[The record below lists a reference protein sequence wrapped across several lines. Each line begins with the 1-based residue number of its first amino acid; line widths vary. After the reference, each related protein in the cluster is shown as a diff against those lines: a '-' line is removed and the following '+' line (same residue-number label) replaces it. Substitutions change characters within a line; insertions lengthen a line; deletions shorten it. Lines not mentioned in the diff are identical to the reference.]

1 MIRRLLAGSLLS
13 VVVTVCATFAADD
26 IPRLALAPVSPE
38 QLEGQEKAGEALT
51 TLLVAKLSG
60 DSRWEMVE
68 RGDLSLLAGE
78 WQLGKAG
85 FIESSNA
92 VTQGRLLRADWVLV
106 CRPEM
111 ADVENPTAKL
121 EVIDAV
127 RAELLAS
134 RTIKLA
140 QRPHARWF
148 RSPPASDVE
157 LIVKASEE
165 ALVEARARREK
176 QRVCKVAASL
186 FFSGDDGRLD
196 AALASLM
203 SEVGDGTWRLLNPL
217 HPDVARGEGLLKA
230 AGFVSGERGPALEK
244 IADAYI
250 WGKLESPGASADGGA
265 LKFWI
270 WRGGGLPEEKRAEGS
285 MVELAGAI
293 KKELL
298 AGVPSAAGS
307 TAPLVDQMQL
317 AKRLIEEAL
326 AVVPATEADFTQA
339 RRLLE
344 MAAFFAPQD
353 RVVQETRL
361 AFTLAS
367 RRIKTG
373 LAQDDRMRLWLEY
386 ARLADAFWRGPG
398 NTLDARLLEAS
409 FSGYARGMPGQRE
422 RVLQCAPLLVQAPL
436 SELIPH
442 KELFHEWTTYCRRNP
457 VSGQRTL
464 EIIWPVVAKLLPEI
478 LYTQPTKTNVAKT
491 GWVNLL
497 MEDESIDQVRLK
509 EILDGSAKGMPPL
522 VVEAAGARYRIV
534 DSPAPN
540 IGGGV
545 LGDPLGGRTTEKI
558 QAPGIQKI
566 AETGGFFKFLADYE
580 RDKTA
585 FTGGDAASVKRRE
598 ERDAR
603 REQQIAKLEIENPE
617 AARRMRE
624 SFERNRKQ
632 TEESRS
638 SLANRSLDAIREYA
652 VLQSKN
658 GTIPA
663 PGIND
668 RQSDDSTPLS
678 IAVVNGWP
686 EVAEIL
692 IKAGADPLKG
702 LIRNRSIRD
711 FAAADPVMS
720 RILAGKQEG
729 YSRDDAG
736 MDGEAVVAL
745 LRKGDRVALANVSI
759 GVAILDYKDTRG
771 WTVLHHAIERQA
783 DDFALRL
790 IAAGAPLEAPSIGG
804 QTPLAFAAFKAS
816 MVVTKALLAK
826 KADPNGRASELAAPP
841 LLAACI
847 GGDVAI
853 VRILLAAGAD
863 VNATSNGGVPLVVDA
878 ARNSPNVE
886 VIKALVDAG
895 VHLDVADASDLG
907 PLETS
912 MVKDRVKTLRYLL
925 DNGGKWRR
933 AKTEAGSS
941 PLIVA
946 AQNEAVACVQLLL
959 ERGERDDRA
968 RQFTSNPAIR
978 AMLED
983 KMQLTGTGTKA
994 LDDDVLWPVIFADKQ
1009 KWKERMDA
1017 HLAKGGNLN
1026 FTSIDWTPLLLAIQ
1040 TRNLECVRYALAKGA
1055 DPKVHPSGKNLRD
1068 RTTLNGMDFMQRVL
1082 SPHTGSALSSIDE
1095 QQAYR
1100 AELIRLLVPA
1110 EPSDDYER
1118 ALGRALVDK
1127 QWEEATAYVRAGVSV
1142 EIAKAYLAETKKL
1155 TEKERARA
1163 WEVLRKQ

>member
-1 MIRRLLAGSLLS
+1 MIRKLLTGYLLS

-26 IPRLALAPVSPE
+26 IPGLALAPVSPE

-111 ADVENPTAKL
+111 TDVENPAAKL

-148 RSPPASDVE
+148 RSPPAGDVE
-157 LIVKASEE
+157 LIVKASRE
-165 ALVEARARREK
+165 ALIEARAARERLK
-176 QRVCKVAASL
+176 VRKVAASL

-196 AALASLM
+196 AELASLM
-203 SEVGDGTWRLLNPL
+203 EGADGGNWRLLNPL

-250 WGKLESPGASADGGA
+250 WGRLGSSTTGAGGRS

-285 MVELAGAI
+285 MTELAGAI

-298 AGVPSAAGS
+298 AGVPAAGS
-307 TAPLVDQMQL
+307 TDPLVDQIQL

-326 AVVPATEADFTQA
+326 AVAPATEADFKQS

-373 LAQDDRMRLWLEY
+373 LTQDDRMRLRLEY

-422 RVLQCAPLLVQAPL
+422 RALQSAPLLVQAPL

-457 VSGQRTL
+457 VSGQRML

-509 EILDGSAKGMPPL
+509 EILDGSAKGMPSL
-522 VVEAAGARYRIV
+522 VVEATGARYRIV

-545 LGDPLGGRTTEKI
+545 LGDPLGDRTTEKI
-558 QAPGIQKI
+558 QAPVIQKI

-585 FTGGDAASVKRRE
+585 FTSGDAASVKRQE

-603 REQQIAKLEIENPE
+603 REQQIARLEIANPE
-617 AARRMRE
+617 AARQMRE

-632 TEESRS
+632 TEERRS

-678 IAVVNGWP
+678 IAVAKGWP
-686 EVAEIL
+686 EVAEIF

-720 RILAGKQEG
+720 RILAGKQEES
-729 YSRDDAG
+729 SRGGAG

-745 LRKGDRVALANVSI
+745 LRKGDRVALANATI

-816 MVVTKALLAK
+816 TVVTKVLLAK

-847 GGDVAI
+847 GGDVAL

-878 ARNSPNVE
+878 ARDSPNAE
-886 VIKALVDAG
+886 VVKALVDAG
-895 VHLDVADASDLG
+895 VRLDVADASNLG

-983 KMQLTGTGTKA
+983 KMQQTGAGTKA
-994 LDDDVLWPVIFADKQ
+994 LDDDVLWPVILADKQ

-1017 HLAKGGNLN
+1017 HLAKGGNVN

-1040 TRNLECVRYALAKGA
+1040 TRNLECVRYVLAKGA

-1068 RTTLNGMDFMQRVL
+1068 RTTLNGMDFMERVL
-1082 SPHTGSALSSIDE
+1082 SPHTGSALSPIGE

-1100 AELIRLLVPA
+1100 AELITLLVPA

-1118 ALGRALVDK
+1118 ALGRSLVDK
-1127 QWEEATAYVRAGVSV
+1127 QWEEATAYVRAGVGV
-1142 EIAKAYLAETKKL
+1142 EIAKAYLAEAKKL
-1155 TEKERARA
+1155 TEKERAQA
-1163 WEVLRKQ
+1163 WDVLKKQ